1 MGEFI
6 PRLEAPSDD
15 DLNWIKTTH
24 GGYNKCIV
32 IDEVTGSVLPNCT
45 GYAWG
50 RFLEENNIT
59 DCNLSRGNGGVWYSH
74 NDGYQRGITPRL
86 GAVICWDKVGGD
98 GHVAVV
104 EEIKPN
110 GDITTSNSAYNGS
123 RFFIE
128 HLTRASNYSRGSLYS
143 FQGFIYPI
151 EDFGG
156 LSKKRNFKWVLYSKK
171 FRNQR
176 NKL

>member
-1 MGEFI
+1 MAFV
-6 PRLEAPSDD
+6 PRLEAPSAN
-15 DLNWIKTTH
+15 DLHWIKTTH

-50 RFLEENNIT
+50 RFLEENNVT
-59 DCNLSRGNGGVWYSH
+59 DCNLSRGNGGVWYGNTS
-74 NDGYQRGITPRL
+74 DGYQRGITPRL
-86 GAVICWDKVGGD
+86 GAVICWSKLGGD
-98 GHVAVV
+98 GHVAIV

-128 HLTRASNYSRGSLYS
+128 HLTRASNYSRGSSYTL
-143 FQGFIYPI
+143 QGFIYPI
-151 EDFGG
+151 ENFDPVEN
-156 LSKKRNFKWVLYSKK
+156 KKRKFKWVLYARKL
-171 FRNQR
+171 RNNR
-176 NKL
+176 N